1 MTELAGLEY
10 LAPELILIW
19 AASVLI
25 VLDLIFKRKEIVAFA
40 GVLGCL
46 AALFASATLF
56 VSTDSAT
63 VLNGMF
69 VFDGYGSFFKM
80 FFYLTCILTICM
92 SLRYPARTSHHVTT
106 AARDTP
112 QSEPFSPIGLL
123 DVPSG
128 TPPRPSGRKHHISR
142 HLAGLAAR
150 RGETHGPEIESVAFG
165 EYYALLLLATA
176 GMAFMASAA
185 DLIVL
190 FLGLELMTLSTY
202 VLIGIRRDSL
212 RSNEA
217 AIKYFLLGGFS
228 TAFLLYGIALIY
240 GLTGTTQI
248 DSIAAFVADPASE
261 GGVLL
266 VLPVTLLVVG
276 LGFKISAAPFH
287 MWAPDVY
294 EGAPTAVTAFLSV
307 GSKVAGFAALG
318 RILTVAFRP
327 VPELWTPLLVVLA
340 VLSIG
345 VGSILALTQT
355 NIKRM
360 LAYSSIA
367 HAGYALLGVIAGGR
381 DGLTSMM
388 VYLFIYGL
396 MNLGAFSIV
405 IALRSEGVVGENL
418 DDFKGLAKL
427 HPMTSALMLVFMF
440 SLAGIPPT
448 AGFVAKFSV
457 FMAVIRAGYTP
468 LALIGVVFSVVS
480 AFFYLRVVVL
490 MYMKEPKKEV
500 PLTMSLPLKIVLATT
515 AAAIILLGVYP
526 APILDLAAAAMAGW
540 EQVPMVSTGVLP

>member
-1 MTELAGLEY
+1 
-10 LAPELILIW
+10 
-19 AASVLI
+19 
-25 VLDLIFKRKEIVAFA
+25 
-40 GVLGCL
+40 
-46 AALFASATLF
+46 
-56 VSTDSAT
+56 
-63 VLNGMF
+63 
-69 VFDGYGSFFKM
+69 
-80 FFYLTCILTICM
+80 
-92 SLRYPARTSHHVTT
+92 
-106 AARDTP
+106 
-112 QSEPFSPIGLL
+112 
-123 DVPSG
+123 
-128 TPPRPSGRKHHISR
+128 
-142 HLAGLAAR
+142 
-150 RGETHGPEIESVAFG
+150 VAFG

-185 DLIVL
+185 DLIVV

-261 GGVLL
+261 GGALL
-266 VLPVTLLVVG
+266 VLPVSLLVVG
-276 LGFKISAAPFH
+276 FGFKISAAPFH

-318 RILTVAFRP
+318 RVLTVAFGP
-327 VPELWTPLLVVLA
+327 VPELWTALLVVLA

-418 DDFKGLAKL
+418 DDFQGLAKL
-427 HPMTSALMLVFMF
+427 HPLMSALMLVFMF

-480 AFFYLRVVVL
+480 AFFYLRVVAL
-490 MYMKEPKKEV
+490 MYMKEPRMEV
-500 PLTMSLPLKIVLATT
+500 PLTMSLPLKFVLAIT
-515 AAAIILLGVYP
+515 AAAILLLGVYP
-526 APILDLAAAAMAGW
+526 APLLDFATAAMTGW
-540 EQVPMVSTGVLP
+540 EQVSVVATEVLP

>member
-1 MTELAGLEY
+1 MSELTVSLRY
-10 LAPELILIW
+10 LTPELILIG

-25 VLDLIFKRKEIVAFA
+25 VLDLLFKRKEIVAFA

-46 AALFASATLF
+46 AAIFASAALF

-69 VFDGYGSFFKM
+69 VFDGYGSFFKWL
-80 FFYLTCILTICM
+80 FYLTCILTICM
-92 SLRYPARTSHHVTT
+92 SLRY
-106 AARDTP
+106 
-112 QSEPFSPIGLL
+112 L
-123 DVPSG
+123 
-128 TPPRPSGRKHHISR
+128 
-142 HLAGLAAR
+142 
-150 RGETHGPEIESVAFG
+150 EIEGVAFG
-165 EYYALLLLATA
+165 EYYALLLFATA

-190 FLGLELMTLSTY
+190 FLGLELLTLSTY
-202 VLIGIRRDSL
+202 VLIGIRRDNL

-248 DSIAAFVADPASE
+248 DAVAAFVADPASE

-266 VLPVTLLVVG
+266 VLPVSLLVIG
-276 LGFKISAAPFH
+276 FGFKISAAPFH

-307 GSKVAGFAALG
+307 GSKIAGFAALG
-318 RILTVAFRP
+318 RVFAVAFRP
-327 VPELWTPLLVVLA
+327 VPEMWTTLLIGLA

-345 VGSILALTQT
+345 LGSILALTQT

-381 DGLTSMM
+381 EGLMSMM

-396 MNLGAFSIV
+396 MNLGAFSVV
-405 IALRSEGVVGENL
+405 IALRSEGIAGEDL
-418 DDFKGLAKL
+418 EEFEGLAKV
-427 HPMTSALMLVFMF
+427 HPVASALMLVFMF

-457 FMAVIRAGYTP
+457 FMAAVRAGYTP
-468 LALIGVVFSVVS
+468 LAVIGVVFSVVS

-490 MYMKEPKKEV
+490 MYMKEPRKEV
-500 PLTMSLPLKIVLATT
+500 PLTTSLPLKIVLATT
-515 AAAIILLGVYP
+515 AAALILLGVYP
-526 APILDLAAAAMAGW
+526 APLLDLATAAMTGW
-540 EQVPMVSTGVLP
+540 EQASVVATGVLQ

>member
-1 MTELAGLEY
+1 MTEVAATSGGVQWAELAY
-10 LAPELILIW
+10 LTPELILVG

-25 VLDLIFKRKEIVAFA
+25 ILDLLFRRKEIVAFA

-46 AALFASATLF
+46 AAMFASAALF
-56 VSTDSAT
+56 VSTDTAT

-69 VFDGYGSFFKM
+69 VFDGYGSFFKI

-92 SLRYPARTSHHVTT
+92 SLKYLEV
-106 AARDTP
+106 
-112 QSEPFSPIGLL
+112 EG
-123 DVPSG
+123 
-128 TPPRPSGRKHHISR
+128 
-142 HLAGLAAR
+142 
-150 RGETHGPEIESVAFG
+150 VAFG

-185 DLIVL
+185 DLIVV

-261 GGVLL
+261 GGALL
-266 VLPVTLLVVG
+266 VLPVSLLVVG
-276 LGFKISAAPFH
+276 FGFKISAAPFH

-318 RILTVAFRP
+318 RVLTVAFGP
-327 VPELWTPLLVVLA
+327 VPELWTALLVVLA

-418 DDFKGLAKL
+418 DDFQGLAKL
-427 HPMTSALMLVFMF
+427 HPLMSALMLVFMF

-490 MYMKEPKKEV
+490 MYMKEPRMEV
-500 PLTMSLPLKIVLATT
+500 PLTMSLPLKFVLAIT
-515 AAAIILLGVYP
+515 AAAILLLGVYP
-526 APILDLAAAAMAGW
+526 APLLDFATAAMTGW
-540 EQVPMVSTGVLP
+540 EQVSVVATEVFP

>member
-1 MTELAGLEY
+1 
-10 LAPELILIW
+10 
-19 AASVLI
+19 
-25 VLDLIFKRKEIVAFA
+25 
-40 GVLGCL
+40 
-46 AALFASATLF
+46 
-56 VSTDSAT
+56 
-63 VLNGMF
+63 
-69 VFDGYGSFFKM
+69 
-80 FFYLTCILTICM
+80 
-92 SLRYPARTSHHVTT
+92 
-106 AARDTP
+106 
-112 QSEPFSPIGLL
+112 
-123 DVPSG
+123 
-128 TPPRPSGRKHHISR
+128 
-142 HLAGLAAR
+142 
-150 RGETHGPEIESVAFG
+150 
-165 EYYALLLLATA
+165 
-176 GMAFMASAA
+176 MAFMASAA

-240 GLTGTTQI
+240 GLTGTTQL
-248 DSIAAFVADPASE
+248 DSIAACVADPASE
-261 GGVLL
+261 GGALL
-266 VLPVTLLVVG
+266 VLPVSLLVVG
-276 LGFKISAAPFH
+276 FGFKISAAPFH

-307 GSKVAGFAALG
+307 GSKVASFAALG
-318 RILTVAFRP
+318 RVLTVAFRP
-327 VPELWTPLLVVLA
+327 VPELWTALLVVLA

-418 DDFKGLAKL
+418 DDFQGLAKL
-427 HPMTSALMLVFMF
+427 HPMMSALMLVFMF

-457 FMAVIRAGYTP
+457 FMAVIRAGHTP

-490 MYMKEPKKEV
+490 MYMKEPRSKV
-500 PLTMSLPLKIVLATT
+500 SLTTSLPLKLVLAVT
-515 AAAIILLGVYP
+515 AAAIVFLGVYP
-526 APILDLAAAAMAGW
+526 APLLDLATAAMAGW
-540 EQVPMVSTGVLP
+540 EQSSVLATAVLP

>member
-1 MTELAGLEY
+1 MTELAVSAGSVPWADLAY
-10 LAPELILIW
+10 LTPELILVT
-19 AASVLI
+19 AATILI
-25 VLDLIFKRKEIVAFA
+25 VLDLLFERKEIVAFA

-46 AALFASATLF
+46 AAIIASVALFASA
-56 VSTDSAT
+56 DNAT

-69 VFDGYGSFFKM
+69 IFDGYGSFFKLLII
-80 FFYLTCILTICM
+80 LTCILTICI
-92 SLRYPARTSHHVTT
+92 SPRYLEV
-106 AARDTP
+106 
-112 QSEPFSPIGLL
+112 EG
-123 DVPSG
+123 
-128 TPPRPSGRKHHISR
+128 
-142 HLAGLAAR
+142 
-150 RGETHGPEIESVAFG
+150 VAFG

-202 VLIGIRRDSL
+202 VLIGIRRESP

-228 TAFLLYGIALIY
+228 TAFLLYGIALVY

-248 DSIAAFVADPASE
+248 DAVAALVAE
-261 GGVLL
+261 GVGGGGTLIL
-266 VLPVTLLVVG
+266 LPVALMVVG

-294 EGAPTAVTAFLSV
+294 EGAPTPVTAFLSV

-318 RILTVAFRP
+318 RVLTVAFRP
-327 VPELWTPLLVVLA
+327 VPELWTALLVVLA

-355 NIKRM
+355 NIKRL

-367 HAGYALLGVIAGGR
+367 HAGYALLGVVAGGR
-381 DGLTSMM
+381 DGLTAMM

-405 IALRSEGVVGENL
+405 IALRSEGVVGDNL
-418 DDFKGLAKL
+418 DDFRGLADQ
-427 HPMTSALMLVFMF
+427 HPMMSALMLVFMF

-457 FMAVIRAGYTP
+457 FMAVIRAGYAP
-468 LALIGVVFSVVS
+468 LAVVGVVFSVVS
-480 AFFYLRVVVL
+480 AFVYLRVVIL
-490 MYMKEPKKEV
+490 MYMKEPRLEV
-500 PLTMSLPLKIVLATT
+500 PVSTSLPLKIVLATT
-515 AAAIILLGVYP
+515 AIAIILIGVYP
-526 APILDLAAAAMAGW
+526 APLLDLAAAAMTGW
-540 EQVPMVSTGVLP
+540 EQAPVIATAVLP

>member
-1 MTELAGLEY
+1 MTEVAATSGGVQWAELAY
-10 LAPELILIW
+10 LTPELILVG

-25 VLDLIFKRKEIVAFA
+25 ILDLLFRRKEIVAFA

-46 AALFASATLF
+46 AAMFASASLF

-69 VFDGYGSFFKM
+69 VFDGYGSFFKI

-92 SLRYPARTSHHVTT
+92 SLKYLEV
-106 AARDTP
+106 
-112 QSEPFSPIGLL
+112 EG
-123 DVPSG
+123 
-128 TPPRPSGRKHHISR
+128 
-142 HLAGLAAR
+142 
-150 RGETHGPEIESVAFG
+150 VAFG

-185 DLIVL
+185 DLIVV

-261 GGVLL
+261 GGALL
-266 VLPVTLLVVG
+266 VLPVSLLVVG
-276 LGFKISAAPFH
+276 FGFKISAAPFH

-318 RILTVAFRP
+318 RVLTVAFGP
-327 VPELWTPLLVVLA
+327 VPELWTALLVVLA

-418 DDFKGLAKL
+418 DDFQGLAKL
-427 HPMTSALMLVFMF
+427 HPLMSALMLVFMF

-490 MYMKEPKKEV
+490 MYMKEPRMEV
-500 PLTMSLPLKIVLATT
+500 PLTMSLPLKFVLAIT
-515 AAAIILLGVYP
+515 AAAILLLGVYP
-526 APILDLAAAAMAGW
+526 APLLDFATAAMTGW
-540 EQVPMVSTGVLP
+540 EQVSVVATEVLP

>member
-1 MTELAGLEY
+1 MIESADLKY
-10 LAPELILIW
+10 LTPELILVG

-25 VLDLIFKRKEIVAFA
+25 ILDLLFRRKEIVAFA

-46 AALFASATLF
+46 AAIIASAALF

-69 VFDGYGSFFKM
+69 VFDGYGSFFKI
-80 FFYLTCILTICM
+80 FFYLTCILTILM
-92 SLRYPARTSHHVTT
+92 SPKYLEV
-106 AARDTP
+106 
-112 QSEPFSPIGLL
+112 EG
-123 DVPSG
+123 
-128 TPPRPSGRKHHISR
+128 
-142 HLAGLAAR
+142 
-150 RGETHGPEIESVAFG
+150 VAFA

-261 GGVLL
+261 GGALL

-276 LGFKISAAPFH
+276 FGFKISAAPFH

-294 EGAPTAVTAFLSV
+294 EGAPTTVTAFLSV

-318 RILTVAFRP
+318 RVLTVAFGP
-327 VPELWTPLLVVLA
+327 VPELWTALLVVLA

-381 DGLTSMM
+381 EGLTSMM

-418 DDFKGLAKL
+418 DDFQGLAKL
-427 HPMTSALMLVFMF
+427 HPVMSALMLVFMF

-480 AFFYLRVVVL
+480 AFFYLRVVVV
-490 MYMKEPKKEV
+490 MYMKEPRMEV

-515 AAAIILLGVYP
+515 AAAIVLLGIYP
-526 APILDLAAAAMAGW
+526 APLLDLATAAMTDW
-540 EQVPMVSTGVLP
+540 EQVSVVTFGVLP

>member
-1 MTELAGLEY
+1 MQASADLSGIGY
-10 LAPELILIW
+10 LTPELILVT
-19 AASVLI
+19 AASLLI
-25 VLDLIFKRKEIVAFA
+25 VLDLFVERKRIVAFA
-40 GVLGCL
+40 GVVGCL
-46 AALFASATLF
+46 AALVAAAYMFASA
-56 VSTDSAT
+56 DNAT

-69 VFDGYGSFFKM
+69 VFDGYGGFFKL

-92 SLRYPARTSHHVTT
+92 SVRYLEVEGVT
-106 AARDTP
+106 
-112 QSEPFSPIGLL
+112 
-123 DVPSG
+123 
-128 TPPRPSGRKHHISR
+128 
-142 HLAGLAAR
+142 
-150 RGETHGPEIESVAFG
+150 FG
-165 EYYALLLLATA
+165 EYYAVLLLATA
-176 GMAFMASAA
+176 GMAFMVSAA

-190 FLGLELMTLSTY
+190 FLGLELTTLSTY
-202 VLIGIRRDSL
+202 ILIGIKRESH

-248 DSIAAFVADPASE
+248 DAIAAAVAAGAGE
-261 GGVLL
+261 KGAMVLL
-266 VLPVTLLVVG
+266 PVALMVVG
-276 LGFKISAAPFH
+276 FGFKISAAPFH

-294 EGAPTAVTAFLSV
+294 EGAPTPVTAFLSV
-307 GSKVAGFAALG
+307 GSKIAAFAALG
-318 RILTVAFRP
+318 RVLAVAFDP
-327 VPELWTPLLVVLA
+327 TPELWTTLLMVLA
-340 VLSIG
+340 VLSMA

-367 HAGYALLGVIAGGR
+367 HAGYALLGLIAGGR
-381 DGLTSMM
+381 EGLTGMM

-396 MNLGAFSIV
+396 MNLGAFSVV
-405 IALRSEGVVGENL
+405 IALASQGVAGEDLKN
-418 DDFKGLAKL
+418 FEGLAKV
-427 HPMTSALMLVFMF
+427 HPKISALMLIFMF
-440 SLAGIPPT
+440 SLVGIPPT

-490 MYMKEPKKEV
+490 MYMKEPRSRA
-500 PLTMSLPLKIVLATT
+500 PLTTSLPLKLVLVVT

-526 APILDLAAAAMAGW
+526 APLLDLATAAMAGW
-540 EQVPMVSTGVLP
+540 EQASVVSVAVLP

>member
-10 LAPELILIW
+10 LVPELILVG

-25 VLDLIFKRKEIVAFA
+25 ILDLFFRRKEIVAFA

-46 AALFASATLF
+46 AAIFASAKLF

-69 VFDGYGSFFKM
+69 VFDGYGSFFKI

-92 SLRYPARTSHHVTT
+92 SPKYLEV
-106 AARDTP
+106 
-112 QSEPFSPIGLL
+112 EG
-123 DVPSG
+123 V
-128 TPPRPSGRKHHISR
+128 
-142 HLAGLAAR
+142 
-150 RGETHGPEIESVAFG
+150 VFG

-261 GGVLL
+261 GGALL

-276 LGFKISAAPFH
+276 FGFKISAAPFH

-294 EGAPTAVTAFLSV
+294 EGAPTVVTAFLSV

-318 RILTVAFRP
+318 RVLTVAFRP
-327 VPELWTPLLVVLA
+327 VPELWTALLVVLA

-381 DGLTSMM
+381 EGLTSMM

-418 DDFKGLAKL
+418 DDFQGLAKL
-427 HPMTSALMLVFMF
+427 HPVMSALMLVFMF

-480 AFFYLRVVVL
+480 AFFYLRVVVV
-490 MYMKEPKKEV
+490 MYMKEPRMEV

-515 AAAIILLGVYP
+515 AAAIVLLGIYP
-526 APILDLAAAAMAGW
+526 APLLDLATAAMTDW
-540 EQVPMVSTGVLP
+540 EQVSVVTFGVLP

>member
-1 MTELAGLEY
+1 MIEWADLAY
-10 LAPELILIW
+10 LTPELILVG

-25 VLDLIFKRKEIVAFA
+25 ILDLLFKRKEIVAFA

-46 AALFASATLF
+46 AAIFASAKLF

-69 VFDGYGSFFKM
+69 VFDGYGSFFKI
-80 FFYLTCILTICM
+80 FFYLTCILTICLSM
-92 SLRYPARTSHHVTT
+92 RYLEV
-106 AARDTP
+106 
-112 QSEPFSPIGLL
+112 EGI
-123 DVPSG
+123 
-128 TPPRPSGRKHHISR
+128 
-142 HLAGLAAR
+142 
-150 RGETHGPEIESVAFG
+150 AFG
-165 EYYALLLLATA
+165 EYYALLLFATA

-202 VLIGIRRDSL
+202 VLIGIRRNSL

-228 TAFLLYGIALIY
+228 TAFLLYGITLIY
-240 GLTGTTQI
+240 GLTGTTQL
-248 DSIAAFVADPASE
+248 DSIAACLADPASE
-261 GGVLL
+261 GGALL

-276 LGFKISAAPFH
+276 FGFKISAAPFH

-318 RILTVAFRP
+318 RVLTVAFRP
-327 VPELWTPLLVVLA
+327 VPELWTALLVVLA

-381 DGLTSMM
+381 EGLTSMM

-418 DDFKGLAKL
+418 DDFQGLAKL
-427 HPMTSALMLVFMF
+427 HPLMSALMLVFMF

-490 MYMKEPKKEV
+490 MYMKEPRMEV
-500 PLTMSLPLKIVLATT
+500 PLTMSLPLKFVLAIT
-515 AAAIILLGVYP
+515 AAAILLLGVYP
-526 APILDLAAAAMAGW
+526 APLLDFATAAMTGW
-540 EQVPMVSTGVLP
+540 EQVSVVATEVFP

>member
-1 MTELAGLEY
+1 MIEWADLAY
-10 LAPELILIW
+10 LTPELILVG

-25 VLDLIFKRKEIVAFA
+25 VLDLFFRRKGIVAFA

-46 AALFASATLF
+46 AAIFASATLF
-56 VSTDSAT
+56 VSADSAT
-63 VLNGMF
+63 VFNGMF
-69 VFDGYGSFFKM
+69 VFDGYGSLFKI
-80 FFYLTCILTICM
+80 FFYLTCILTICLSM
-92 SLRYPARTSHHVTT
+92 KYLEV
-106 AARDTP
+106 
-112 QSEPFSPIGLL
+112 EG
-123 DVPSG
+123 
-128 TPPRPSGRKHHISR
+128 
-142 HLAGLAAR
+142 
-150 RGETHGPEIESVAFG
+150 IEFG

-240 GLTGTTQI
+240 GLTGTTQL
-248 DSIAAFVADPASE
+248 DSIAAFVADPE
-261 GGVLL
+261 NQGGVLL

-276 LGFKISAAPFH
+276 FGFKISAAPFH

-318 RILTVAFRP
+318 RVLTVAFGP
-327 VPELWTPLLVVLA
+327 VPELWTALLVVLA

-418 DDFKGLAKL
+418 DDFQGLAKL
-427 HPMTSALMLVFMF
+427 HPMMSALMLVFMF

-490 MYMKEPKKEV
+490 MYMKEPRLEV
-500 PLTMSLPLKIVLATT
+500 PVSTSLPLKIVLATT
-515 AAAIILLGVYP
+515 AAAIVLLGVYP
-526 APILDLAAAAMAGW
+526 APLLDLATAAMTGW
-540 EQVPMVSTGVLP
+540 EQVSVVTAGVQQ

>member
-1 MTELAGLEY
+1 MTELAGIKY
-10 LAPELILIW
+10 LTPELILIG

-25 VLDLIFKRKEIVAFA
+25 VLDLLFRRKEIVAFA

-46 AALFASATLF
+46 AALIASASLF

-63 VLNGMF
+63 VFNGMF
-69 VFDGYGSFFKM
+69 VFDGYGSFFKW

-92 SLRYPARTSHHVTT
+92 SLRYLEV
-106 AARDTP
+106 
-112 QSEPFSPIGLL
+112 EG
-123 DVPSG
+123 VP
-128 TPPRPSGRKHHISR
+128 
-142 HLAGLAAR
+142 
-150 RGETHGPEIESVAFG
+150 FG

-176 GMAFMASAA
+176 GMTFMASAS

-202 VLIGIRRDSL
+202 VLIGIKRDSL

-248 DSIAAFVADPASE
+248 DAVAALLAK
-261 GGVLL
+261 GGEVGGAMIL
-266 VLPVTLLVVG
+266 LPVALVVVG
-276 LGFKISAAPFH
+276 FGFKISAAPFH

-307 GSKVAGFAALG
+307 GSKIAGFAALG
-318 RILTVAFRP
+318 RVLTVAFRP
-327 VPELWTPLLVVLA
+327 VPEMWTTLLVGLA

-345 VGSILALTQT
+345 LGSILALTQT

-381 DGLTSMM
+381 EGLMSMM
-388 VYLFIYGL
+388 VYLFVYGL
-396 MNLGAFSIV
+396 MNLGAFSVV
-405 IALRSEGVVGENL
+405 IALRSKGVAGEDL
-418 DDFKGLAKL
+418 DDFEGLAKV
-427 HPMTSALMLVFMF
+427 HPAVSALMLVFMF

-457 FMAVIRAGYTP
+457 FMAAVRAGHTP
-468 LALIGVVFSVVS
+468 LAVIGVVFSVIS

-490 MYMKEPKKEV
+490 MYMKEPRKEV
-500 PLTMSLPLKIVLATT
+500 PLTTSLPLKIVLATT
-515 AAAIILLGVYP
+515 AATIVLLGVYP
-526 APILDLAAAAMAGW
+526 APLLDLATAAMTGW
-540 EQVPMVSTGVLP
+540 QQAASVVLP